1 MSTDLHATAEV
12 ALGARLLRRR
22 GRASAGRAGRG
33 RGPRRRHT
41 ASLLVRTCFKASGAG
56 GDAAGA
62 AAAGAG
68 DAAAALFCCCA
79 LPVVPPEGRG
89 VSD

>member
-56 GDAAGA
+56 GDAAGGSPDGTMYNG
-62 AAAGAG
+62 GASN
-68 DAAAALFCCCA
+68 ASWKL
-79 LPVVPPEGRG
+79 VPGAITQ
-89 VSD
+89 